1 MRALL
6 NETRLRT
13 ERDPGT
19 DPRLGRL
26 GALAVLSILVAACGG
41 GLQLNLIRGAY
52 GTPSNVAMFFSVD
65 DSEGAP
71 VPGLQ
76 AQDFRVYEDGELV
89 SVHESRQTIV
99 AQEVAAE
106 HLTLL
111 LVDMSASVT
120 ESDQAPL
127 LDTAVQEFTTRLG
140 AQQRIGVYAFDGAAE
155 LHAVSPFSRPGRPP
169 SGAARL
175 TGFRSRDPSTNL
187 HGAIV
192 LALEELRGAMD
203 ASRAQLR
210 FGSLVVFT
218 DGTDRAARVS
228 WGDMISA
235 VDGTEVDVFAI
246 GLGDEMDEDMLR
258 DIGRSGYVR
267 ATDAS
272 ALAQAFQDI
281 GARIAGYMQRYY
293 LLSYCSPARAG
304 AHDVTIEAIH
314 GEESGD
320 LSYSFDATGFGADC
334 DPNRPPPFD
343 TSRVPVDG
351 EAEPEAGGSASVEVR
366 ARRPRP
372 RRVGVRVEAGAQVG
386 GSAGGGGDPELGD
399 Q

>member
-1 MRALL
+1 MRNLS
-6 NETRLRT
+6 
-13 ERDPGT
+13 
-19 DPRLGRL
+19 
-26 GALAVLSILVAACGG
+26 ALAALSILAMGCGG

-52 GTPSNVAMFFSVD
+52 SRPSNVAVFFSVD
-65 DSEGAP
+65 DAEGAP
-71 VPGLQ
+71 VAGLQ

-155 LHAVSPFSRPGRPP
+155 LHPVSPFARPGRPP
-169 SGAARL
+169 SGASARL

-192 LALEELRGAMD
+192 LALEELRGAME

-218 DGTDRAARVS
+218 DGTDRASRVS

-235 VDGTEVDVFAI
+235 VDGAPVDVFAI

-281 GARIAGYMQRYY
+281 GARITGFMQRYY

-304 AHDVTIEAIH
+304 THEVTIEAIR
-314 GEESGD
+314 GEEDGY
-320 LSYSFDATGFGADC
+320 LSYTFDATGFGAEC

-351 EAEPEAGGSASVEVR
+351 GDEAEQQAGASATVEPR

-372 RRVGVRVEAGAQVG
+372 RRPAVRVEAGVQVG
-386 GSAGGGGDPELGD
+386 AGAGGDPELGD

>member
-1 MRALL
+1 MRRLALL
-6 NETRLRT
+6 A
-13 ERDPGT
+13 
-19 DPRLGRL
+19 
-26 GALAVLSILVAACGG
+26 ALAISSTACGG
-41 GLQLNLIRGAY
+41 GLQLALIRGAHQR
-52 GTPSNVAMFFSVD
+52 PSNVAVFFSVD
-65 DSEGAP
+65 DGEGNP

-76 AQDFRVYEDGELV
+76 AQDFRIYEDGELV

-120 ESDQAPL
+120 ESDQAAL
-127 LDTAVQEFTTRLG
+127 VDSAVSQFTTSLG
-140 AQQRIGVYAFDGAAE
+140 AQQRIGIYAFDGAAE
-155 LHAVSPFSRPGRPP
+155 LHPVSPFARPGQQPR
-169 SGAARL
+169 GAGRL

-192 LALEELRGAMD
+192 LALEELRAAMD

-235 VDGTEVDVFAI
+235 VDGSEVDVFAI
-246 GLGDEMDEDMLR
+246 GLGSEMDESMLE

-267 ATDAS
+267 ATDAA
-272 ALAQAFQDI
+272 ALAQAFQSI
-281 GARIAGYMQRYY
+281 GERITGYMQRYY

-304 AHDVTIEAIH
+304 THEVTIEAIR
-314 GEESGD
+314 GEENGF
-320 LSYSFDATGFGADC
+320 LSYTFEADGFGPTC

-343 TSRVPVDG
+343 TSRVPVDQEGGG
-351 EAEPEAGGSASVEVR
+351 EVEAGASAAAPAR
-366 ARRPRP
+366 PRRPRP
-372 RRVGVRVEAGAQVG
+372 RRVGVSVQAGAQVG
-386 GSAGGGGDPELGD
+386 GGGGDPELGD